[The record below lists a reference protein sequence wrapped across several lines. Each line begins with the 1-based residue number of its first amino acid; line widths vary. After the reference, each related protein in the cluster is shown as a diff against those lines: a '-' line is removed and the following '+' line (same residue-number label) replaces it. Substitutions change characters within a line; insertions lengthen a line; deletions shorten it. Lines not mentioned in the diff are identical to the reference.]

1 MYFVEDA
8 RLISKSRPSVCWKI
22 RYNSRSDTA
31 EIMPRNWRS
40 SITAGQRHVQ
50 RSGTPQGGC
59 PGAIKIHEDTA
70 CQAFSRISITLF
82 ASSSE
87 STAA

>member
-8 RLISKSRPSVCWKI
+8 RLISKNSPSVCWKI

-59 PGAIKIHEDTA
+59 PGAIKIHGNTA
-70 CQAFSRISITLF
+70 
-82 ASSSE
+82 
-87 STAA
+87 